1 MKRFNR
7 QIATSAVGTVV
18 GTIFAAGVALPAQ
31 AQNLKPGNYE
41 YTTVT
46 EMMGMKIPVNFKQ
59 CVTQKDVD
67 TNKAYANQQGSEGCT
82 PPEVK
87 RNGAAIAVKFSCSK
101 PKMTGSGSGTVSD
114 TQFSMQMKVI
124 QHDMGDS
131 VLTTQLNAKR
141 LGDC

>member
-1 MKRFNR
+1 MKFTSR
-7 QIATSAVGTVV
+7 QRVPGVLSALIAACVV
-18 GTIFAAGVALPAQ
+18 LPAQ
-31 AQNLKPGNYE
+31 AQNMKPGSYE

-59 CVTQKDVD
+59 CVTQKDID
-67 TNKAYANQQGSEGCT
+67 SNKAYASQQGAEGCT

-87 RNGAAIAVKFSCSK
+87 RNGSAISVKFSCTK
-101 PKMTGSGSGTVSD
+101 PKMTGSGTGTVSD